1 MGVAFG
7 ICCLPRSAYH
17 LLYGADMTQTICANT
32 RCKHYRACL
41 NGKVAA
47 ARVDID
53 QPFTLHDG
61 EYPDRMGLLVLDD
74 GSKALVIDRLEN

>member
-1 MGVAFG
+1 MK
-7 ICCLPRSAYH
+7 SACK
-17 LLYGADMTQTICANT
+17 LLYGADMTQAICANT
-32 RCKHYRACL
+32 KCEHYRACI

-47 ARVDID
+47 AKVDID

-61 EYPDRMGLLVLDD
+61 EYPNCMGLVVLDN